1 MKKFYFQG
9 PHFTPFIAGSGPPCI
24 FFGCFSR
31 WLGLI
36 GWIFQEARQRGGG
49 HGGQIFITLRLG
61 VSHECL
67 WGLGCKG
74 GGCFTQT
81 TTTTTTTRTTYPN
94 INHIYLCFIYEYTTC
109 VFAGFLIFLG
119 LACFGQHL
127 SLPLGQKLTA
137 TRRSERN
144 DLRLWAA
151 WPKFSLKWQMWKN
164 DSHRSMI
171 IRGKGWCG
179 FIKSGQPASSKAKT
193 IPFPWRINVTGIFTY
208 TFTMNYKHQP
218 FM

>member
-24 FFGCFSR
+24 FFGVFPGGSDSSVEFSR
-31 WLGLI
+31 RRVNVAAVTAGR
-36 GWIFQEARQRGGG
+36 FSSPCA
-49 HGGQIFITLRLG
+49 
-61 VSHECL
+61 SECHMSACEV
-67 WGLGCKG
+67 WVAKG

-151 WPKFSLKWQMWKN
+151 WPQILIEMTNVK
-164 DSHRSMI
+164 
-171 IRGKGWCG
+171 
-179 FIKSGQPASSKAKT
+179 KT
-193 IPFPWRINVTGIFTY
+193 IHTEAWSLEVKDGVGS
-208 TFTMNYKHQP
+208 
-218 FM
+218 